1 MANWLVLAPEDLIK
15 LLCALVIGAIIGAER
30 EFHDKTAGL
39 RTIILIS
46 VGSAMFTILSIR
58 IGGTTD
64 PARITAQIVSGVGF
78 LGAGVILHQGRQV
91 KGLTT
96 ASTVWLAAALGIGAG
111 SGYLLFTTVAAL
123 LALFVLWVLPVFET
137 RLEAARLTRLYQ
149 VTSVVKQGKSAELA
163 ELFRKC
169 DLLIRSQS
177 QGKHGDALIV
187 NIKAAGRPEDHEKV
201 AEALIAD
208 VEVKDFDYG

>member
-1 MANWLVLAPEDLIK
+1 MANWLLLAPQDLVK
-15 LLCALVIGAIIGAER
+15 LLCAFLIGAIIGAER
-30 EFHDKTAGL
+30 EYHDKTAGL

-46 VGSAMFTILSIR
+46 VGSALFTIFSIH
-58 IGGTTD
+58 IGGDND

-123 LALFVLWVLPVFET
+123 LALFVLWVLPVVET
-137 RLEAARLTRLYQ
+137 ALEASRLTRVYQ
-149 VTSVVKQGKSAELA
+149 ITSAIRQGKSAELA
-163 ELFRKC
+163 VLFQRC
-169 DLLIRSQS
+169 GLHIRNQS
-177 QGKHGDALIV
+177 QGKHGDALV
-187 NIKAAGRPEDHEKV
+187 MTIKAAGRQTDHEKV

-208 VEVKDFDYG
+208 AEVKDFDYT